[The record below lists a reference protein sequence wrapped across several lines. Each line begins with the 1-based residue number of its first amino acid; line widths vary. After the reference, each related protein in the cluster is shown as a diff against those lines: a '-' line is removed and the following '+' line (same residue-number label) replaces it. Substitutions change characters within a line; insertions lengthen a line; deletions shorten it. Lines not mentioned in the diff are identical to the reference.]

1 MDMKSLRLTIRQRL
15 TLVITASSLLIL
27 SLVGYFI
34 YRYSVRFC
42 EREFQGRLEERLALA
57 DSVIA
62 RDRLHPF
69 TMIGEIPPGYL
80 PDEKILYY
88 TDPRQ
93 IATQNGDEVLSKVI
107 DTTEFHN
114 CKICFTHIGERDYG
128 VLHDSLSHHTLVISA
143 IDRYGHT
150 KIENL
155 RTTIISGILLGVLL
169 LTLISWFWI
178 KNMLQPIADKIKK
191 ARAIGAKSLNLR
203 LNVKNDYDELGQLAL
218 TFNAMLDRI
227 EHGFRTQQQFIRN
240 ASHEIRTPLT
250 AIRAEAE
257 LALQQN
263 RDGEFYRQSLENIG
277 QRSKNLNHLVSQ
289 LLTMAKIEADSNF
302 QNEQMCAADDIL
314 LSAVKDLQT
323 NYPDAG
329 KHIQLQIEA
338 ADAADLQVRCDPAL
352 LQTAFFNL
360 LDNAV
365 KYGAGQAV
373 RVRLFLSDEAVCL
386 EVDDEGPGIAPEAME
401 HLFKPFYR
409 GKSSRHLQGS
419 GVGLSL
425 VKSIADKYHGSV
437 RVESQLGEG
446 TTVFFSLPRN
456 LIPF

>member
-1 MDMKSLRLTIRQRL
+1 MKSLQLTIRQRL
-15 TLVITASSLLIL
+15 TLAIASSSLLIL
-27 SLVGYFI
+27 SFVGYFI

-42 EREFQGRLEERLALA
+42 EREFQGRIEERLSLV

-62 RDRLHPF
+62 SDRLHPF
-69 TMIGEIPPGYL
+69 TMIGKIPPGYL
-80 PDEKILYY
+80 PDEQIFYY

-93 IATQNGDEVLSKVI
+93 IASLNGGEPLSKLI
-107 DTTEFHN
+107 DTTQFHDCN
-114 CKICFTHIGERDYG
+114 ICFAHIGQRDYG
-128 VLHDSLSHHTLVISA
+128 ILHDSTSHHTLVVSA

-155 RTTIISGILLGVLL
+155 RANILSAILLGVLL
-169 LTLISWFWI
+169 LAVISWFWI
-178 KNMLQPIADKIKK
+178 KNMLKPIADKIKK

-227 EHGFRTQQQFIRN
+227 EHGFHAQQQFIRN
-240 ASHEIRTPLT
+240 ASHEMRTPLT
-250 AIRAEAE
+250 AIHAEAA

-263 RDGEFYRQSLENIG
+263 RDNAFYRQSLENISR
-277 QRSKNLNHLVSQ
+277 RSKNLNHLVSQ
-289 LLTMAKIEADSNF
+289 LLVMAKIEADGNF
-302 QNEQMCAADDIL
+302 QNEQFCAADEIL
-314 LSAVKDLQT
+314 LSAIKDLQT
-323 NYPDAG
+323 NYPKVG
-329 KHIQLQIEA
+329 QYLQLQIEA
-338 ADAADLQVRCDPAL
+338 ADAAELQVRCDPAL

-365 KYGAGQAV
+365 KYSESQAV
-373 RVRLFLSDEAVCL
+373 RVRLFSSAGAVCL
-386 EVDDEGPGIAPEAME
+386 EVADEGPGIAPEDME
-401 HLFKPFYR
+401 HLFEPFYR

-425 VKSIADKYHGSV
+425 VKSIADKYYGSV
-437 RVESQLGEG
+437 RVESQSGKG
-446 TTVFFSLPRN
+446 TTVFFSLPKN